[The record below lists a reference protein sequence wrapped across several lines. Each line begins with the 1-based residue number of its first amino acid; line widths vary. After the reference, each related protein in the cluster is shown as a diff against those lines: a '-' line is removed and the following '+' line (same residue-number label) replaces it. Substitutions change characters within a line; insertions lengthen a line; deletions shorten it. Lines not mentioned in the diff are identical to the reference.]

1 MVKEKLWVGRVI
13 MDDAT
18 GHEVDDVL
26 RHSFL
31 GLFLVLFL
39 SLSVRDIHSNGAMVL
54 LITFLNHSFFGVPIY
69 GRQYYIQSPLFF
81 ESLAPTR
88 ILTQAT

>member
-1 MVKEKLWVGRVI
+1 MGRVI

-39 SLSVRDIHSNGAMVL
+39 SPSVRDIHSNGAMFL
-54 LITFLNHSFFGVPIY
+54 LITFSNHSFFFWCTYLQQAILY
-69 GRQYYIQSPLFF
+69 AISPVF
-81 ESLAPTR
+81 
-88 ILTQAT
+88 